1 MKRSENMMNFLSAYE
16 DYALNVLKPKQNQLK
31 QIFESWRDQ
40 NYWEK
45 YQDNIRHPI
54 PSPVQHTRTRI
65 KRPESLIDKIT
76 RKPDSFPKGLCMDSV
91 RNMGDALGGRV
102 VVYFLS
108 GLPILDREVR
118 NHPLIQIY
126 EDDPPVAYLDAST
139 LRKLGLGHIKQ
150 NDKDSGYASIHY
162 TIKLKDGD
170 VSEHDNPLLELQIRT
185 LAENIWGE
193 IEHILG
199 YKPGKFTS
207 LAVKKQFQIISSQL
221 KAIDEHFNFLHE
233 ELTRFQGEVVIED
246 SHPLNAENL
255 PTVLQKLG
263 ISCSQREIDGL
274 LKLLTSRGFSNVG
287 SLLKTTS
294 IKTMETISN
303 TYRVHEGRD
312 PVGFEIVAN
321 LAAVR
326 NISDETEINEI
337 VKAQIEFLKA
347 WEKLKKEMK

>member
-1 MKRSENMMNFLSAYE
+1 MKRSQNMREFLSAYE
-16 DYALNVLKPKQNQLK
+16 GYALNILKPKQDQLK
-31 QIFESWRDQ
+31 QIFESWKDQ
-40 NYWEK
+40 SYWKK
-45 YQDNIRHPI
+45 YQENIRHPI

-65 KRPESLIDKIT
+65 KRPESLTDKII
-76 RKPDSFPKGLCMDSV
+76 RKPASFPNGLCMDSV
-91 RNMGDALGGRV
+91 KNMGDTLGGRV

-118 NHPLIQIY
+118 THPLIQICD
-126 EDDPPVAYLDAST
+126 DDPPVAYLDSST
-139 LRKLGLGHIKQ
+139 LRRLSLGDIKQ
-150 NDKDSGYASIHY
+150 SDKDSGYASIHY
-162 TIKLKDGD
+162 TVKLKDND
-170 VSEHDNPLLELQIRT
+170 IPENENPRLELQIRT

-199 YKPGKFTS
+199 YKPGKYTS

-221 KAIDEHFNFLHE
+221 KTIDEHFNFLYE
-233 ELTRFQGEVVIED
+233 ELTRFQEEVIIED

-263 ISCSQREIDGL
+263 ISCSQREIGGL
-274 LKLLTSRGFSNVG
+274 LKLLASRGFLNVG
-287 SLLKTTS
+287 SLLNTAS
-294 IKTMETISN
+294 VKTMETIIN
-303 TYRVHEGRD
+303 TYRVHEGRN

-326 NISDETEINEI
+326 DISDETEINEI